1 MECYELSLT
10 PNYVKDWEFLDA
22 VRELIQNGID
32 QETKYSE
39 KELFFGIRFKITY
52 SEIH

>member
-39 KELFFGIRFKITY
+39 KSFSLE
-52 SEIH
+52 